1 MACQKC
7 CMYSISGME
16 EGLSVVKAKKAC
28 QKCCTYS
35 IGSKRHPIWLNFASA
50 APFTIYSPIYGLP
63 TLYYI
68 SQSRSQMKFSA
79 AMYQSAT
86 QLGLLLLKNGK
97 MCENGYPYLLPCPF
111 KLSISI
117 PKYLIVFEC
126 CNTNTFSLC
135 QSDRR
140 HLRYVYVG
148 PTIGMA
154 NNSPEK
160 ANEQNNSFSR
170 KNMCPLFS
178 SSRRQRKKFNVELF
192 N

>member
-1 MACQKC
+1 
-7 CMYSISGME
+7 
-16 EGLSVVKAKKAC
+16 
-28 QKCCTYS
+28 
-35 IGSKRHPIWLNFASA
+35 
-50 APFTIYSPIYGLP
+50 
-63 TLYYI
+63 
-68 SQSRSQMKFSA
+68 MKYSA
-79 AMYQSAT
+79 AMYYSAT

-160 ANEQNNSFSR
+160 ANAQNNSFFPGRIHVHCSAAAEGSAR
-170 KNMCPLFS
+170 NSMLNFS
-178 SSRRQRKKFNVELF
+178 IETLVTN
-192 N
+192 

>member
-1 MACQKC
+1 MPKMLYVQHW
-7 CMYSISGME
+7 
-16 EGLSVVKAKKAC
+16 VK
-28 QKCCTYS
+28 T
-35 IGSKRHPIWLNFASA
+35 
-50 APFTIYSPIYGLP
+50 APNLVEFCLCGPIYNLQP
-63 TLYYI
+63 HIWPSHPYYI

-97 MCENGYPYLLPCPF
+97 MCENGYPYLSPCPF

-160 ANEQNNSFSR
+160 ANAQNNSFFPGRIHVHCSAAAEGSAR
-170 KNMCPLFS
+170 NSMLNFS
-178 SSRRQRKKFNVELF
+178 IETLVTN
-192 N
+192 